1 VRLVGVLHNS
11 RPPRVLPSGFVRLAC
26 QDDPVSALAD
36 ADVPTVLRGLD
47 AEQREAA
54 EAVRGP
60 VCILAGA
67 GTGKT
72 RAITHRIAF
81 AVRTGTV
88 APAHVLALTFT
99 ARAAGELRGRLRL
112 LGVGSVQA
120 RTFHSAALRQLQY
133 FWPRTVGGE
142 LPAVLKSK
150 ISLLAEVA
158 SRLRLGLSA
167 SDLRDVASEIEW
179 MKALQRPPDDYASS
193 VLLAHRVA
201 PRPVADVVALYAGY
215 EDLKLRKNLFDFEDL
230 LLQATALCETEPEV
244 AAQVRDQY
252 RYFVVDEYQDVN
264 PAQQRLL
271 DAWVGHRDDI
281 CVVGDPE
288 QTIYSFAGASPEYLT
303 GFGERY
309 PQATVVRLVRDYR
322 STPQVVALA
331 NRLSGGALV
340 AQLPPGPAPAL
351 AAYDD
356 EVAEAAAVAKRAASL
371 IADGMPASEI
381 AVLFRI
387 NAQSETYEQAL
398 AEVGVPYVLRG
409 GERFFERPEVR
420 EAVFLLRGAARGD
433 QSGEGTLADA
443 VRAVLGAM
451 GFSPTPPAGS
461 GAARDRW
468 ESLAALVRLA
478 EERGMVP
485 AAADPVDAADAADPA
500 ADPADAAEETADRG
514 TGEVGRPG
522 LAGLAGFV
530 ADLEERAS
538 LQHAPVVD
546 GVTLASLHA
555 AKGLEWDAV
564 FLVGLVDGTLPIV
577 YAETAAQID
586 EERRL
591 LYVGITRARRHL
603 ALSWA
608 AARSPGGRATR
619 RPSRFLD
626 VLRDA
631 TTVEASPRSAPPTS
645 GGRRALGA
653 ERCRVCQKLLTS
665 GAARKLGRCTD
676 CPGSVDEELFERLRT
691 WRLERSR
698 ELKQPAFCVFTD
710 ATLTRIAEV
719 RPQTTQELA
728 SIGGVGP
735 AKLAAYAA
743 QVLDLCGTG
752 DTLRDAAKNT
762 KQIPG

>member
-1 VRLVGVLHNS
+1 MTAVAEPEILNAL
-11 RPPRVLPSGFVRLAC
+11 
-26 QDDPVSALAD
+26 DP
-36 ADVPTVLRGLD
+36 
-47 AEQREAA
+47 EQRSAA

-88 APAHVLALTFT
+88 SPAHVLAVTFT
-99 ARAAGELRGRLRL
+99 ARAAGELRGRLRG
-112 LGVGSVQA
+112 LGAGAVQA

-133 FWPRTVGGE
+133 FWPRTIGGE
-142 LPAVLKSK
+142 LPAILKSK
-150 ISLLAEVA
+150 VPLLAEVA
-158 SRLRLGLSA
+158 GRLRLGLSS

-193 VLLAHRVA
+193 VLLAHRIA
-201 PRPVADVVALYAGY
+201 PRPVTEITALYAGY
-215 EDLKLRKNLFDFEDL
+215 EDLKVRKNQFDFEDL
-230 LLQATALCETEPEV
+230 LLHATALLETEPSV
-244 AAQVRDQY
+244 AVQVRDQY

-271 DAWVGHRDDI
+271 DAWLGDRDDL

-303 GFGERY
+303 GFSTRY
-309 PQATVVRLVRDYR
+309 PKATVVRLVRDYR

-340 AQLPPGPAPAL
+340 AQLPAGPVPVIDS
-351 AAYDD
+351 YPD
-356 EVAEAAAVAKRAASL
+356 EVAEAAAVAIKISKL
-371 IADGMPASEI
+371 IADGTPASEI

-387 NAQSETYEQAL
+387 NAQSETFEQAL
-398 AEVGVPYVLRG
+398 AEAGVPYVLRG

-420 EAVFLLRGAARGD
+420 EAVFLLRGAARGEQPD
-433 QSGEGTLADA
+433 EGTLADVVRSVLAA
-443 VRAVLGAM
+443 V
-451 GFSPTPPAGS
+451 GFGPVPPSGS
-461 GAARDRW
+461 GVARDRW

-478 EERGMVP
+478 EERVG
-485 AAADPVDAADAADPA
+485 AGEEESSLAD
-500 ADPADAAEETADRG
+500 
-514 TGEVGRPG
+514 
-522 LAGLAGFV
+522 FV

-564 FLVGLVDGTLPIV
+564 FLIGLVDGTLPIV
-577 YAETAAQID
+577 YAETTAQVD

-591 LYVGITRARRHL
+591 LYVGITRARRYL

-608 AARSPGGRATR
+608 AARSPGGRASR

-626 VLRDA
+626 DLRSA
-631 TTVEASPRSAPPTS
+631 TAGGSVQPGAARSPRAAKS
-645 GGRRALGA
+645 GRDSV

-676 CPGSVDEELFERLRT
+676 CPGSVDEVLFERLRA
-691 WRLERSR
+691 WRLERSK

-728 SIGGVGP
+728 TIGGVGP
-735 AKLAAYAA
+735 AKLTAYAA
-743 QVLDLCGTG
+743 EVLVCSCSADDSPSPVEWIRL
-752 DTLRDAAKNT
+752 
-762 KQIPG
+762 P

>member
-1 VRLVGVLHNS
+1 VTAVAEPEIL
-11 RPPRVLPSGFVRLAC
+11 
-26 QDDPVSALAD
+26 SALD
-36 ADVPTVLRGLD
+36 P
-47 AEQREAA
+47 EQRSAA

-88 APAHVLALTFT
+88 SPAHVLAVTFT
-99 ARAAGELRGRLRL
+99 ARAAGELRGRLRG
-112 LGVGSVQA
+112 LGAGAVQA

-133 FWPRTVGGE
+133 FWPRTIGGE
-142 LPAVLKSK
+142 LPAIVKSK
-150 ISLLAEVA
+150 VPLLAEVA
-158 SRLRLGLSA
+158 GRLRLGLSS

-193 VLLAHRVA
+193 VLLAHRIA
-201 PRPVADVVALYAGY
+201 PRPVTEITALYAGY
-215 EDLKLRKNLFDFEDL
+215 EDLKVRKNQFDFEDL
-230 LLQATALCETEPEV
+230 LLHATALLETEPAV
-244 AAQVRDQY
+244 ALQVRDQY

-271 DAWVGHRDDI
+271 DAWLGDRDDL

-303 GFGERY
+303 GFSTRY
-309 PQATVVRLVRDYR
+309 PKATVVRLVRDYR

-340 AQLPPGPAPAL
+340 AQLPAGPVPVIDS
-351 AAYDD
+351 YSD
-356 EVAEAAAVAKRAASL
+356 EVAEAAAVATKISRL
-371 IADGMPASEI
+371 IADGTPASEI

-387 NAQSETYEQAL
+387 NAQSETFEQAL
-398 AEVGVPYVLRG
+398 AEAGVPYVLRG

-420 EAVFLLRGAARGD
+420 EAVFLLRGAARGEQPD
-433 QSGEGTLADA
+433 EGTLADVVRSVLAA
-443 VRAVLGAM
+443 V
-451 GFSPTPPAGS
+451 GFGPVPPAGS
-461 GAARDRW
+461 GVARDRW

-478 EERGMVP
+478 EERVGV
-485 AAADPVDAADAADPA
+485 DPA
-500 ADPADAAEETADRG
+500 ESSLSD
-514 TGEVGRPG
+514 
-522 LAGLAGFV
+522 FV

-564 FLVGLVDGTLPIV
+564 FLIGLVDGTLPIV
-577 YAETAAQID
+577 YAETTAQVD

-591 LYVGITRARRHL
+591 LYVGITRARRYL

-608 AARSPGGRATR
+608 AARSPGGRASR

-626 VLRDA
+626 DL
-631 TTVEASPRSAPPTS
+631 RSATAGGSVQPGAARSPLAGKS
-645 GGRRALGA
+645 GRDRA

-676 CPGSVDEELFERLRT
+676 CPGSVDEVLFERLRA
-691 WRLERSR
+691 WRLERSK

-728 SIGGVGP
+728 TIGGVGP
-735 AKLAAYAA
+735 AKLTAYAA
-743 QVLDLCGTG
+743 EVLELCSASTSVE
-752 DTLRDAAKNT
+752 TASTVEWIRL
-762 KQIPG
+762 P

>member
-1 VRLVGVLHNS
+1 VTAVAEPEIL
-11 RPPRVLPSGFVRLAC
+11 
-26 QDDPVSALAD
+26 SALD
-36 ADVPTVLRGLD
+36 P
-47 AEQREAA
+47 EQRSAA

-88 APAHVLALTFT
+88 SPAHVLAVTFT
-99 ARAAGELRGRLRL
+99 ARAAGELRGRLRG
-112 LGVGSVQA
+112 LGAGAVQA

-133 FWPRTVGGE
+133 FWPRTIGGE
-142 LPAVLKSK
+142 LPTILKSK
-150 ISLLAEVA
+150 VPLLAEVA
-158 SRLRLGLSA
+158 GRLRLGLSS

-193 VLLAHRVA
+193 VLLAHRIA
-201 PRPVADVVALYAGY
+201 PRPVTEVTALYAGY
-215 EDLKLRKNLFDFEDL
+215 EDLKVRKNQFDFEDL
-230 LLQATALCETEPEV
+230 LLHATALLETEPAV
-244 AAQVRDQY
+244 ALQVRDQY

-271 DAWVGHRDDI
+271 DAWLGDRDDL

-303 GFGERY
+303 GFSTRY
-309 PQATVVRLVRDYR
+309 PKATVVRLVRDYR

-331 NRLSGGALV
+331 NRLSGGSLV
-340 AQLPPGPAPAL
+340 AQLPAGPVPAVDS
-351 AAYDD
+351 YSD
-356 EVAEAAAVAKRAASL
+356 EVAEATAVATKISRL
-371 IADGMPASEI
+371 IADGTPASEV

-387 NAQSETYEQAL
+387 NAQSETFEQAL
-398 AEVGVPYVLRG
+398 AEAGVPYVLRG

-420 EAVFLLRGAARGD
+420 EAVFLLRGAARAEQPD
-433 QSGEGTLADA
+433 EGTLVDVVRSVLAA
-443 VRAVLGAM
+443 V
-451 GFSPTPPAGS
+451 GFGPVPPSGS
-461 GAARDRW
+461 GVARDRW

-478 EERGMVP
+478 EERVGDESQ
-485 AAADPVDAADAADPA
+485 AGESSLAD
-500 ADPADAAEETADRG
+500 
-514 TGEVGRPG
+514 
-522 LAGLAGFV
+522 FV

-577 YAETAAQID
+577 YAETTAQVD

-591 LYVGITRARRHL
+591 LYVGITRARRYL

-608 AARSPGGRATR
+608 AARSPGGRASR

-626 VLRDA
+626 DVRAA
-631 TTVEASPRSAPPTS
+631 TAGGSTQSAAAPSRSAAKS
-645 GGRRALGA
+645 GRDRT

-676 CPGSVDEELFERLRT
+676 CPGSVDEQLFERLRA
-691 WRLERSR
+691 WRLERSK

-728 SIGGVGP
+728 TIGGVGP
-735 AKLAAYAA
+735 AKLTAYAA
-743 QVLDLCGTG
+743 EVLELCSSSGPVDSSG
-752 DTLRDAAKNT
+752 SVEWIRL
-762 KQIPG
+762 P

>member
-1 VRLVGVLHNS
+1 VTAVAEPEIL
-11 RPPRVLPSGFVRLAC
+11 
-26 QDDPVSALAD
+26 SALD
-36 ADVPTVLRGLD
+36 P
-47 AEQREAA
+47 EQRSAA

-88 APAHVLALTFT
+88 LPAHVLAVTFT
-99 ARAAGELRGRLRL
+99 ARAAGELRGRLRG
-112 LGVGSVQA
+112 LGAGAVQA

-133 FWPRTVGGE
+133 FWPRTIGGE
-142 LPAVLKSK
+142 LPAILKSK
-150 ISLLAEVA
+150 VPLLAEVA
-158 SRLRLGLSA
+158 GRLRLGLSS

-193 VLLAHRVA
+193 VLLAHRIA
-201 PRPVADVVALYAGY
+201 PRSVTEITALYAGY
-215 EDLKLRKNLFDFEDL
+215 EDLKVRKNQFDFEDL
-230 LLQATALCETEPEV
+230 LLHATALLETEPSV
-244 AAQVRDQY
+244 AVQVRDQY

-271 DAWVGHRDDI
+271 DAWLGDRDDL

-303 GFGERY
+303 GFSTRY
-309 PQATVVRLVRDYR
+309 PKATVVRLVRDYR

-340 AQLPPGPAPAL
+340 AQLPAGPVPVIDS
-351 AAYDD
+351 YSD
-356 EVAEAAAVAKRAASL
+356 EVAEAAAVATKISRL
-371 IADGMPASEI
+371 IVDGTPASEI

-387 NAQSETYEQAL
+387 NAQSETFEQAL
-398 AEVGVPYVLRG
+398 AEAGVPYVLRG

-420 EAVFLLRGAARGD
+420 EAVFLLRGAARGEQPD
-433 QSGEGTLADA
+433 EGTLADVVRSVLAA
-443 VRAVLGAM
+443 V
-451 GFSPTPPAGS
+451 GFGPVPPSGS
-461 GAARDRW
+461 GVARDRW

-478 EERGMVP
+478 EERAGAEP
-485 AAADPVDAADAADPA
+485 AESTLAD
-500 ADPADAAEETADRG
+500 
-514 TGEVGRPG
+514 
-522 LAGLAGFV
+522 FV

-564 FLVGLVDGTLPIV
+564 FLIGLVDGTLPIV
-577 YAETAAQID
+577 YAETTAQVD

-591 LYVGITRARRHL
+591 LYVGITRARRYL

-608 AARSPGGRATR
+608 AARSPGGRASR

-626 VLRDA
+626 DL
-631 TTVEASPRSAPPTS
+631 RSAT
-645 GGRRALGA
+645 GGGSAQPGA
-653 ERCRVCQKLLTS
+653 ARSPLAAKSARDRVERCRVCQKLLTS

-676 CPGSVDEELFERLRT
+676 CPGSVDEELFERLRA
-691 WRLERSR
+691 WRLERSK

-728 SIGGVGP
+728 TIGGVGP
-735 AKLAAYAA
+735 AKLTAYAA
-743 QVLDLCGTG
+743 DVLELCS
-752 DTLRDAAKNT
+752 AANAADMSST
-762 KQIPG
+762 VEWIRLP

>member
-1 VRLVGVLHNS
+1 VTAAPDLDLPEVL
-11 RPPRVLPSGFVRLAC
+11 
-26 QDDPVSALAD
+26 SA
-36 ADVPTVLRGLD
+36 LD

-99 ARAAGELRGRLRL
+99 ARAAGELRARLRL
-112 LGVGSVQA
+112 LGVGTVQA

-150 ISLLAEVA
+150 VPLLAEVA
-158 SRLRLGLSA
+158 GRLRLGLSS

-193 VLLAHRVA
+193 VLLAHRIA
-201 PRPVADVVALYAGY
+201 PRPPADVTAMYAGY
-215 EDLKLRKNLFDFEDL
+215 EDLKVRKNLFDFEDL
-230 LLQATALCETEPEV
+230 LLHATALFETEPEV
-244 AAQVRDQY
+244 AAQVREQY

-271 DAWVGHRDDI
+271 DAWLGSRDDL

-288 QTIYSFAGASPEYLT
+288 QTIYSFAGASPEYLI
-303 GFGERY
+303 GFGTRY
-309 PQATVVRLVRDYR
+309 PKATVVRLVRDYR

-340 AQLPPGPAPAL
+340 AQQPPGPAPTIAG
-351 AAYDD
+351 YDD
-356 EVAEAAAVAKRAASL
+356 EVAEAAAVAKQAAAL
-371 IADGMPASEI
+371 IATGTPASEI

-433 QSGEGTLADA
+433 QSGEGSIVEVAEA

-478 EERGMVP
+478 EERAAVP
-485 AAADPVDAADAADPA
+485 VLDSA
-500 ADPADAAEETADRG
+500 T
-514 TGEVGRPG
+514 TG
-522 LAGLAGFV
+522 LADFV

-538 LQHAPVVD
+538 VQHAPVVD

-564 FLVGLVDGTLPIV
+564 FLVGLVDGTVPIV
-577 YAETAAQID
+577 YAETVAQID

-591 LYVGITRARRHL
+591 LYVGITRARRQL

-626 VLRDA
+626 GLRDSTIVA
-631 TTVEASPRSAPPTS
+631 VSPGAASRSPTA
-645 GGRRALGA
+645 GRRAGT

-676 CPGSVDEELFERLRT
+676 CPGSVDEQLFERLRS

-728 SIGGVGP
+728 TIGGVGP
-735 AKLAAYAA
+735 AKLTAYAA
-743 QVLDLCGTG
+743 QVLELCAGPGADLSSPN
-752 DTLRDAAKNT
+752 LAE
-762 KQIPG
+762 

>member
-1 VRLVGVLHNS
+1 
-11 RPPRVLPSGFVRLAC
+11 
-26 QDDPVSALAD
+26 VSALAEP
-36 ADVPTVLRGLD
+36 DVPAVLRGLD

-54 EAVRGP
+54 EAIRGP

-193 VLLAHRVA
+193 VLLAHRIA
-201 PRPVADVVALYAGY
+201 PRPVADVAALYAGY

-230 LLQATALCETEPEV
+230 LLHATALFETEPDV

-309 PQATVVRLVRDYR
+309 PKATVVRLVRDYR

-356 EVAEAAAVAKRAASL
+356 EVAEGAAVAKRAASL
-371 IADGMPASEI
+371 IAAGTPASEI

-433 QSGEGTLADA
+433 QAGEGTLADA

-451 GFSPTPPAGS
+451 GFSPIPPAAS

-478 EERGMVP
+478 EERGSVP
-485 AAADPVDAADAADPA
+485 ASAAAGSGADLAADPSAP
-500 ADPADAAEETADRG
+500 PADSGEAAL
-514 TGEVGRPG
+514 P
-522 LAGLAGFV
+522 GLAGFV
-530 ADLEERAS
+530 AELEERAS

-555 AKGLEWDAV
+555 AKGLEWEAV

-626 VLRDA
+626 VLREA
-631 TTVEASPRSAPPTS
+631 TTVEASAGSAPRSTS
-645 GGRRALGA
+645 AGRRALGA

-728 SIGGVGP
+728 TIGGVGP
-735 AKLAAYAA
+735 AKLAAYAT

>member
-1 VRLVGVLHNS
+1 VTAASDLDVPEVL
-11 RPPRVLPSGFVRLAC
+11 
-26 QDDPVSALAD
+26 SALD
-36 ADVPTVLRGLD
+36 P
-47 AEQREAA
+47 EQRAAA

-81 AVRTGTV
+81 AVHTGT
-88 APAHVLALTFT
+88 ALPAHVLAVTFT
-99 ARAAGELRGRLRL
+99 ARAAGELRGRLRAL
-112 LGVGSVQA
+112 KVGGVQA

-133 FWPRTVGGE
+133 FWPRTIGGE
-142 LPAVLKSK
+142 LPAILKSK
-150 ISLLAEVA
+150 VPLLAEVA

-193 VLLAHRVA
+193 VQLAHRIA
-201 PRPVADVVALYAGY
+201 PRPVADVAAMYSGY
-215 EDLKLRKNLFDFEDL
+215 EDLKVRKNMFDFEDL
-230 LLQATALCETEPEV
+230 LLHATALLETEPDV
-244 AAQVRDQY
+244 ASQVRDQY

-271 DAWVGHRDDI
+271 DAWLGNRDDI

-288 QTIYSFAGASPEYLT
+288 QTIYSFAGASPSYLT
-303 GFGERY
+303 GFEERY
-309 PQATVVRLVRDYR
+309 PKATVVRLVRDYR
-322 STPQVVALA
+322 STPQIVSLA

-340 AQLPPGPAPAL
+340 AQQPAGPVPVITS
-351 AAYDD
+351 YDD
-356 EVAEAAAVAKRAASL
+356 EVAEAAAVAANAAKL
-371 IADGMPASEI
+371 IADGTPASDI

-420 EAVFLLRGAARGD
+420 EAVFLLRGAARAEQPD
-433 QSGEGTLADA
+433 DGTLVDA
-443 VRAVLGAM
+443 VRSVLGSV
-451 GFSPTPPAGS
+451 GFGPVPPSGS
-461 GAARDRW
+461 GVARDRW

-478 EERGMVP
+478 EERLATP
-485 AAADPVDAADAADPA
+485 ATLAA
-500 ADPADAAEETADRG
+500 
-514 TGEVGRPG
+514 
-522 LAGLAGFV
+522 FV
-530 ADLEERAS
+530 ADLEVRAD

-555 AKGLEWDAV
+555 AKGLEWRAV
-564 FLVGLVDGTLPIV
+564 FVVGLVDGTLPIV
-577 YAETAAQID
+577 YAETPAQVD

-591 LYVGITRARRHL
+591 LYVGITRARTFL

-626 VLRDA
+626 ALHDA
-631 TTVEASPRSAPPTS
+631 TTSGLAAPTAQRAPG
-645 GGRRALGA
+645 GGRR
-653 ERCRVCQKLLTS
+653 EKTMTQRCRVCQKLLTG
-665 GAARKLGRCTD
+665 GAERKLGRCTN
-676 CPGSVDEELFERLRT
+676 CPGSVDEELFERLRE

-710 ATLTRIAEV
+710 ATLTRIAELQP
-719 RPQTTQELA
+719 RTTQELA
-728 SIGGVGP
+728 MIGGVGP
-735 AKLAAYAA
+735 AKLTMYGAEVLALCDTGSISGALSVNAA
-743 QVLDLCGTG
+743 VDEGFRELGE
-752 DTLRDAAKNT
+752 
-762 KQIPG
+762 

>member
-1 VRLVGVLHNS
+1 MTAVAEPEIL
-11 RPPRVLPSGFVRLAC
+11 
-26 QDDPVSALAD
+26 SALD
-36 ADVPTVLRGLD
+36 P
-47 AEQREAA
+47 EQRSAA

-88 APAHVLALTFT
+88 SPAHVLAVTFT
-99 ARAAGELRGRLRL
+99 ARAAGELRGRLRG
-112 LGVGSVQA
+112 LGAGAVQA

-133 FWPRTVGGE
+133 FWPRTIGGE
-142 LPAVLKSK
+142 LPAILKSK
-150 ISLLAEVA
+150 VPLLAEVA
-158 SRLRLGLSA
+158 GRLRLGLSS

-193 VLLAHRVA
+193 VLLAHRIA
-201 PRPVADVVALYAGY
+201 PRPVTEITALYAGY
-215 EDLKLRKNLFDFEDL
+215 EDLKVRKNQFDFEDL
-230 LLQATALCETEPEV
+230 LLHATALLETEPSV
-244 AAQVRDQY
+244 ALQVRDQY

-271 DAWVGHRDDI
+271 DAWLGDRDDL

-303 GFGERY
+303 GFSTRY
-309 PQATVVRLVRDYR
+309 PKATVVHLVRDYR

-340 AQLPPGPAPAL
+340 AQLPAGSVPVIDSYA
-351 AAYDD
+351 D
-356 EVAEAAAVAKRAASL
+356 EVAEAAAVATKISRL
-371 IADGMPASEI
+371 IADGTPASEI

-387 NAQSETYEQAL
+387 NAQSETFEQAL
-398 AEVGVPYVLRG
+398 AEAGVPYVLRG

-420 EAVFLLRGAARGD
+420 EAVFLLRGAARGEQPD
-433 QSGEGTLADA
+433 EGTLADVVRSVLAA
-443 VRAVLGAM
+443 V
-451 GFSPTPPAGS
+451 GFGPVPPSGS
-461 GAARDRW
+461 GVARDRW

-478 EERGMVP
+478 EERVGAEP
-485 AAADPVDAADAADPA
+485 AESSLAD
-500 ADPADAAEETADRG
+500 
-514 TGEVGRPG
+514 
-522 LAGLAGFV
+522 FV

-577 YAETAAQID
+577 YAETTAQVD

-591 LYVGITRARRHL
+591 LYVGITRARRYL

-608 AARSPGGRATR
+608 AARSPGGRASR

-626 VLRDA
+626 DL
-631 TTVEASPRSAPPTS
+631 RSATAGGLVQPGTARSPLAPKS
-645 GGRRALGA
+645 GRDRV

-676 CPGSVDEELFERLRT
+676 CPGSVDEELFERLRA
-691 WRLERSR
+691 WRLERSK

-728 SIGGVGP
+728 TIGGVGP
-735 AKLAAYAA
+735 AKLTAYAA
-743 QVLDLCGTG
+743 EVLGLCSATNSG
-752 DTLRDAAKNT
+752 DSSSSVEWIRL
-762 KQIPG
+762 P

>member
-1 VRLVGVLHNS
+1 MTAVAEPEILGTL
-11 RPPRVLPSGFVRLAC
+11 
-26 QDDPVSALAD
+26 DP
-36 ADVPTVLRGLD
+36 
-47 AEQREAA
+47 EQRSAA

-88 APAHVLALTFT
+88 SPAHVLAVTFT
-99 ARAAGELRGRLRL
+99 ARAAGELRGRLRG
-112 LGVGSVQA
+112 LGAGAVQA

-133 FWPRTVGGE
+133 FWPRTIGGE
-142 LPAVLKSK
+142 LPAILKSK
-150 ISLLAEVA
+150 VPLLAEVA
-158 SRLRLGLSA
+158 GRLRLGLSS

-193 VLLAHRVA
+193 VLLAHRIA
-201 PRPVADVVALYAGY
+201 PRPVTEITALYAAY
-215 EDLKLRKNLFDFEDL
+215 EDLKVRKNQFDFEDL
-230 LLQATALCETEPEV
+230 LLHATALLETEPAV
-244 AAQVRDQY
+244 AVQVRDQY

-271 DAWVGHRDDI
+271 DAWLGGRDDL

-303 GFGERY
+303 GFSTRY
-309 PQATVVRLVRDYR
+309 PKATVVRLVRDYR

-340 AQLPPGPAPAL
+340 AQLAAGPVPVIDSYA
-351 AAYDD
+351 D
-356 EVAEAAAVAKRAASL
+356 EVAEAAAVATKISGL
-371 IADGMPASEI
+371 IADGTPASEI

-387 NAQSETYEQAL
+387 NAQSETFEQAL
-398 AEVGVPYVLRG
+398 AEAGVPYVLRG

-420 EAVFLLRGAARGD
+420 EAVFLLRGAARAEQPD
-433 QSGEGTLADA
+433 EGTLADVVRSVLAA
-443 VRAVLGAM
+443 V
-451 GFSPTPPAGS
+451 GFGPVPPSGS
-461 GAARDRW
+461 GVARDRW

-478 EERGMVP
+478 EERVGEEP
-485 AAADPVDAADAADPA
+485 DAGESSLAD
-500 ADPADAAEETADRG
+500 
-514 TGEVGRPG
+514 
-522 LAGLAGFV
+522 FV

-564 FLVGLVDGTLPIV
+564 FLIGLVDGTLPIV
-577 YAETAAQID
+577 YAETTAQVD

-591 LYVGITRARRHL
+591 LYVGITRARRYL

-608 AARSPGGRATR
+608 AARSPGGRASR

-626 VLRDA
+626 DL
-631 TTVEASPRSAPPTS
+631 RSATAGGTVQPGAARSPLAAKS
-645 GGRRALGA
+645 GRDRV

-676 CPGSVDEELFERLRT
+676 CPGSVDEELFERLRA
-691 WRLERSR
+691 WRLERSK

-719 RPQTTQELA
+719 RPKTTQELA
-728 SIGGVGP
+728 TIGGVGP
-735 AKLAAYAA
+735 AKLTAYAA
-743 QVLDLCGTG
+743 EVLELCSASSEV
-752 DTLRDAAKNT
+752 DSSSSVEWIRLL
-762 KQIPG
+762 

>member
-1 VRLVGVLHNS
+1 MTAVAEPEIL
-11 RPPRVLPSGFVRLAC
+11 
-26 QDDPVSALAD
+26 SALD
-36 ADVPTVLRGLD
+36 P
-47 AEQREAA
+47 EQRSAA

-81 AVRTGTV
+81 AINSGTV
-88 APAHVLALTFT
+88 SPAHVLAVTFT
-99 ARAAGELRGRLRL
+99 ARAAGELRGRLRG
-112 LGVGSVQA
+112 LGAGAVQA

-133 FWPRTVGGE
+133 FWPRTIGGE
-142 LPAVLKSK
+142 LPAILKSK
-150 ISLLAEVA
+150 VPLLAEVA
-158 SRLRLGLSA
+158 GRLRLGLSS

-193 VLLAHRVA
+193 VLLAHRIA
-201 PRPVADVVALYAGY
+201 PRPVTEITALYAGY
-215 EDLKLRKNLFDFEDL
+215 EDLKVRKNQFDFEDL
-230 LLQATALCETEPEV
+230 LLHATALLETEPAV
-244 AAQVRDQY
+244 ALQVRDQY

-271 DAWVGHRDDI
+271 DAWLGDRDDL

-303 GFGERY
+303 GFSTRY
-309 PQATVVRLVRDYR
+309 PKATVVRLVRDYR

-340 AQLPPGPAPAL
+340 AQLPPGPVPAVDS
-351 AAYDD
+351 YSD
-356 EVAEAAAVAKRAASL
+356 EVAEAAAVASKIVGL
-371 IADGMPASEI
+371 IADGTPASEI

-387 NAQSETYEQAL
+387 NAQSETFEQAL
-398 AEVGVPYVLRG
+398 AEAGVPYVLRG

-420 EAVFLLRGAARGD
+420 EAVFLLRGAARAEQPD
-433 QSGEGTLADA
+433 DGTLADA
-443 VRAVLGAM
+443 VRGVLVAL
-451 GFSPTPPAGS
+451 GFGPVPPAGS
-461 GAARDRW
+461 GVARDRW

-478 EERGMVP
+478 EERVADPPAGNSAAGNP
-485 AAADPVDAADAADPA
+485 AAAPETALPVDSTTGPNAGRGSSLAD
-500 ADPADAAEETADRG
+500 
-514 TGEVGRPG
+514 
-522 LAGLAGFV
+522 FV

-577 YAETAAQID
+577 YAETTAQVD

-608 AARSPGGRATR
+608 AARSPGGRASR

-626 VLRDA
+626 DVRAATAGGSVQPAATRSPSAAKSGRDR
-631 TTVEASPRSAPPTS
+631 V
-645 GGRRALGA
+645 
-653 ERCRVCQKLLTS
+653 ERCRVCQKLLTG

-676 CPGSVDEELFERLRT
+676 CPGSVDEELFERLRA

-719 RPQTTQELA
+719 RPQSTQELA
-728 SIGGVGP
+728 AIGGVGP
-735 AKLAAYAA
+735 AKLTAYAA
-743 QVLDLCGTG
+743 EVLELCGSS
-752 DTLRDAAKNT
+752 AANIGCK
-762 KQIPG
+762 

>member
-1 VRLVGVLHNS
+1 VRTVRFGSQTITTLRQLRFFLHSVAARRPAVS
-11 RPPRVLPSGFVRLAC
+11 RPC
-26 QDDPVSALAD
+26 QDGPVTAVAEPEILSALD
-36 ADVPTVLRGLD
+36 P
-47 AEQREAA
+47 EQRSAA

-88 APAHVLALTFT
+88 SPAHVLAVTFT
-99 ARAAGELRGRLRL
+99 ARAAGELRGRLRG
-112 LGVGSVQA
+112 LGAGAVQA

-133 FWPRTVGGE
+133 FWPRTIGGE
-142 LPAVLKSK
+142 LPAILKSK
-150 ISLLAEVA
+150 VPLLAEVA
-158 SRLRLGLSA
+158 GRLRLGLSS

-193 VLLAHRVA
+193 VLLAHRIA
-201 PRPVADVVALYAGY
+201 PRPVTEITALYAGY
-215 EDLKLRKNLFDFEDL
+215 EDLKVRKNQFDFEDL
-230 LLQATALCETEPEV
+230 LLHATALLETEPAV

-271 DAWVGHRDDI
+271 DAWLGGRDDL

-303 GFGERY
+303 GFSTKY
-309 PQATVVRLVRDYR
+309 PKATVVRLVRDYR

-340 AQLPPGPAPAL
+340 AQLPAGPVPAVDS
-351 AAYDD
+351 YSD
-356 EVAEAAAVAKRAASL
+356 EVAEAAAVATKISKL
-371 IADGMPASEI
+371 ISDGTPASEI

-387 NAQSETYEQAL
+387 NAQSETFEQAL
-398 AEVGVPYVLRG
+398 AEAGVPYVLRG

-420 EAVFLLRGAARGD
+420 EAVFLLRGAARAEQPD
-433 QSGEGTLADA
+433 EGTLADA
-443 VRAVLGAM
+443 VRGVLAAV
-451 GFSPTPPAGS
+451 GFGPVPPSGS
-461 GAARDRW
+461 GVARDRW

-478 EERGMVP
+478 EERVG
-485 AAADPVDAADAADPA
+485 ADEDESSLAD
-500 ADPADAAEETADRG
+500 
-514 TGEVGRPG
+514 
-522 LAGLAGFV
+522 FV
-530 ADLEERAS
+530 SDLEERAS

-577 YAETAAQID
+577 YAETTAQVD

-626 VLRDA
+626 DVREA
-631 TTVEASPRSAPPTS
+631 TTGGSVQPGPARSPS
-645 GGRRALGA
+645 GAKSGRDRV

-676 CPGSVDEELFERLRT
+676 CPGSVDEELFERLRS

-728 SIGGVGP
+728 TIGGVGP
-735 AKLAAYAA
+735 AKLTAYAA
-743 QVLDLCGTG
+743 EVLELCSASPTPIEWIR
-752 DTLRDAAKNT
+752 L
-762 KQIPG
+762 P

>member
-1 VRLVGVLHNS
+1 VTAVAEPELL
-11 RPPRVLPSGFVRLAC
+11 
-26 QDDPVSALAD
+26 SALD
-36 ADVPTVLRGLD
+36 P
-47 AEQREAA
+47 EQRSAA

-81 AVRTGTV
+81 AISSGTV
-88 APAHVLALTFT
+88 SPAHVLAVTFT
-99 ARAAGELRGRLRL
+99 ARAAGELRGRLRG
-112 LGVGSVQA
+112 LGAGAVQA

-133 FWPRTVGGE
+133 FWPRTIGGE
-142 LPAVLKSK
+142 LPAILKSK
-150 ISLLAEVA
+150 VPLLAEVA
-158 SRLRLGLSA
+158 GRLRLGLSS

-193 VLLAHRVA
+193 VLLAHRIA
-201 PRPVADVVALYAGY
+201 PRPVTEITAIYAGY
-215 EDLKLRKNLFDFEDL
+215 EDLKVRKNQFDFEDL
-230 LLQATALCETEPEV
+230 LLHATALLETEPAV
-244 AAQVRDQY
+244 ALQVRDQY

-271 DAWVGHRDDI
+271 DAWLGDRDDL

-303 GFGERY
+303 GFGARY
-309 PQATVVRLVRDYR
+309 PKATVVRLVRDYR

-340 AQLPPGPAPAL
+340 AQLPPGPVPAIDS
-351 AAYDD
+351 YSD
-356 EVAEAAAVAKRAASL
+356 EVAEAAAVATKIGGL
-371 IADGMPASEI
+371 IADGTPASEI
-381 AVLFRI
+381 AILFRI
-387 NAQSETYEQAL
+387 NAQSETFEQAL
-398 AEVGVPYVLRG
+398 AEAGVPYVLRG

-420 EAVFLLRGAARGD
+420 EAVFLVRGAARAEQPD
-433 QSGEGTLADA
+433 EGTLADSVRSVLAA
-443 VRAVLGAM
+443 V
-451 GFSPTPPAGS
+451 GFGPVPPAGA

-478 EERGMVP
+478 EERVLDGDRQSSL
-485 AAADPVDAADAADPA
+485 AD
-500 ADPADAAEETADRG
+500 
-514 TGEVGRPG
+514 
-522 LAGLAGFV
+522 FV

-577 YAETAAQID
+577 YAETTAQVD

-608 AARSPGGRATR
+608 AARSPGGRASR

-626 VLRDA
+626 DVRAATAGGAVAPTVTRPPSAAKSGRDR
-631 TTVEASPRSAPPTS
+631 T
-645 GGRRALGA
+645 

-665 GAARKLGRCTD
+665 GAARKLGRCTE
-676 CPGSVDEELFERLRT
+676 CPGSVDEELFERLRA

-719 RPQTTQELA
+719 RPQTPQELA
-728 SIGGVGP
+728 AIGGVGP
-735 AKLAAYAA
+735 AKLTAYAVEVLELCSSSAA
-743 QVLDLCGTG
+743 QIN
-752 DTLRDAAKNT
+752 A
-762 KQIPG
+762 Q